1 NREHLQ
7 AKSSQSSSKEPN
19 ERKHQCDKCPK
30 KFLYKSQLQ
39 RHVRSHTGER
49 PFLCQICKK
58 AFTQKAHLKGHMAL
72 MHLNE
77 ETVSLSQDK
86 KHQCSEC
93 GKTFSKK
100 CLLDIH
106 IRIHTGEKTFLCEIC
121 GKTFSQYG
129 TLFRHR
135 KIHFREFECNYD
147 GCDFSTDHYFKLL
160 RHVNR
165 EHLQAKSSQSSSKE
179 PNERKHQCD
188 KCPKKFLYKSQ
199 LQRHVRSH
207 TGERPFLCQICKK
220 AFTQKAHLKGHMAL
234 MHLNEETV
242 SLSQIVTI

>member
-1 NREHLQ
+1 
-7 AKSSQSSSKEPN
+7 
-19 ERKHQCDKCPK
+19 
-30 KFLYKSQLQ
+30 
-39 RHVRSHTGER
+39 
-49 PFLCQICKK
+49 
-58 AFTQKAHLKGHMAL
+58 M
-72 MHLNE
+72 
-77 ETVSLSQDK
+77 DK

-147 GCDFSTDHYFKLL
+147 GCDFSTDHYFKLI

-242 SLSQIVTI
+242 SLSQECTEDVTKNIHSSEEVKLKSNLQSSSQTSDHQTTMDQDVLSAAEILLQISRRRLETDEENISDSDKPSTSTQFKNIE